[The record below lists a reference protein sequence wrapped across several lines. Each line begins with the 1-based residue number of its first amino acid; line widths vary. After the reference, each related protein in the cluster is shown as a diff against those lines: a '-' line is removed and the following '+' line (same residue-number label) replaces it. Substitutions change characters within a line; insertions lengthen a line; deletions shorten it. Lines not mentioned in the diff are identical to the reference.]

1 MKLPAKGHAVLAP
14 QSGGCAR
21 HVLSQR
27 VAFTSDEHGG
37 ITVQL
42 DKTDDSGSRLLIQS
56 TVTLNVED
64 YPSPSEELLITG
76 KLEAID
82 ESHFRL
88 HTKWIYHVNAV
99 GEKRS
104 VAHAAPFLTNSNA
117 DIDA

>member
-1 MKLPAKGHAVLAP
+1 MKLPPKGHAVLAP

-27 VAFTSDEHGG
+27 VAFTSDEEVG

-42 DKTDDSGSRLLIQS
+42 EKTDDSGSRLLIQS
-56 TVTLNVED
+56 TVTLNLED
-64 YPSPSEELLITG
+64 HPAPGEELLITG

-82 ESHFRL
+82 ESRFQL
-88 HTKWIYHVNAV
+88 HPKWIYHVDAV

-104 VAHAAPFLTNSNA
+104 VSL
-117 DIDA
+117 